1 MFTKISANNPLFQI
15 LSQIYSYI
23 INRIN
28 WWMDNTDTVYI
39 VIRVWLRTKRY
50 QRIYASN
57 MHDFVQF
64 LCLKFH
70 LNSVMC
76 HSQVSPKETSTS
88 ISVTRFLLCFAW
100 NWHLLQAIHEAISTI
115 YCQETWLLLQRS
127 FVALDWFFRFPQDNL
142 ESNSCITLMVIWHK
156 IELFTTSLIFCKNSK
171 NWFSRASGSE
181 L

>member
-57 MHDFVQF
+57 MHDFVQTIF
-64 LCLKFH
+64 VWNFIWTASCATPKFH
-70 LNSVMC
+70 PKKHQPVSASQDSCFVSHEIDIYSKPSTKQSV
-76 HSQVSPKETSTS
+76 HSTVRK
-88 ISVTRFLLCFAW
+88 
-100 NWHLLQAIHEAISTI
+100 
-115 YCQETWLLLQRS
+115 
-127 FVALDWFFRFPQDNL
+127 LDFFCRGVL
-142 ESNSCITLMVIWHK
+142 
-156 IELFTTSLIFCKNSK
+156 
-171 NWFSRASGSE
+171 
-181 L
+181 